1 VSRMYTIIVG
11 CELIGAR
18 IAVELANLHQNVV
31 VIERDQAKLEGL
43 ASGFNGMI
51 VKGIEFDQDNLCQA
65 GIERADVVLALTDDD
80 NLNITV
86 SLVAMRVFKVK
97 RVIAQ
102 VIDPNRR
109 YLYELLGIE
118 SFSPIKMGVN
128 ALLSKMDIAPVEQLV
143 QVSSGIE
150 ITRIEVKRVLPI
162 KVKQVY
168 EKCDT
173 IISVIVHNGVSSIAN
188 DDAMLEFG
196 DLVVCSHHLRDRKQL
211 LELLVQEG

>member
-1 VSRMYTIIVG
+1 MYVIIVG

-18 IAVELANLHQNVV
+18 IAKELANLNQDVV
-31 VIERDQAKLEGL
+31 VIERSESKLGAL

-51 VKGIEFDQDNLCQA
+51 MNGIEYDQDNLIQA
-65 GIERADVVLALTDDD
+65 GIEKADVVLALTDDD

-86 SLVAMRVFKVK
+86 SLVASKVFNVK

-109 YLYELLGIE
+109 YLYELLSIE

-128 ALLSKMDIAPVEQLV
+128 SLLSKLDIAPVEQLV

-162 KVKQVY
+162 KVKEVFEQANTV
-168 EKCDT
+168 
-173 IISVIVHNGVSSIAN
+173 ISVLVHNGVSSIC
-188 DDAMLEFG
+188 DSDSIIEYG
-196 DLVVCSHHLRDRKQL
+196 DLVVCSHHVRDRIKL
-211 LELLVQEG
+211 TELLVQEG